1 MALSPYPL
9 VDKHGRETPERRF
22 LCTDA
27 RGEVVV
33 STAWQSTPAGAP
45 PLSPQQQQQ
54 HQLPHGGSGVDGSD
68 HRCREWVVRWFEPR
82 WAAVLA
88 LLEAELLDMR
98 TNISRAA
105 LLPAPAPSPDAL
117 ASHGSGM
124 SSASPSSAPGSGSSA
139 GQPGAAGVG
148 AINGP
153 VPMVAQLQTLLHAM
167 CDKSQYSVTL

>member
-22 LCTDA
+22 LCTDS

-45 PLSPQQQQQ
+45 PLSPQQ
-54 HQLPHGGSGVDGSD
+54 QLPHGGSGVDGSD

-124 SSASPSSAPGSGSSA
+124 SSASASSAPGSGSGSSA
-139 GQPGAAGVG
+139 GQPGAAGGG